1 LKKINFV
8 KCGAMLNLIAFFV
21 KTKKVFNVPVH
32 RDIVIFDKESSS
44 DLKNN
49 PIKISINDIK
59 YILLNY

>member
-1 LKKINFV
+1 
-8 KCGAMLNLIAFFV
+8 MLNLIAFFIR
-21 KTKKVFNVPVH
+21 TKKVFNVPVH

>member
-1 LKKINFV
+1 
-8 KCGAMLNLIAFFV
+8 MLNLIAFFV
-21 KTKKVFNVPVH
+21 KTKKVFNVPVY